1 MKSLAKAYKKL
12 KRESENFGLTKN
24 EFLIYVMCL
33 FPMFKTELLKLPIK
47 RKLVIASADPKD
59 IPPDLSVVEIRFT
72 DLWDYL
78 NKRVF
83 VLQDKF

>member
-1 MKSLAKAYKKL
+1 MKSLAKAYKRL
-12 KRESENFGLTKN
+12 KRESENFGLTKD

-47 RKLVIASADPKD
+47 RKLVIVSPDPKD
-59 IPPDLSVVEIRFT
+59 IPADLSVVEIRFT

-83 VLQDKF
+83 VLQEKY